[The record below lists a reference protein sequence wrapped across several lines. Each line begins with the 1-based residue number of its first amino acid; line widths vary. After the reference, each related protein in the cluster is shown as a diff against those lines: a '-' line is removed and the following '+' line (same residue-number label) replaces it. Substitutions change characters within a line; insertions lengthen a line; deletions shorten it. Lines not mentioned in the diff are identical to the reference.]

1 VQRVKYLLGIDF
13 GTGGS
18 KACLTDTQLNPVA
31 YAFREYPIL
40 TDWAD
45 WSEHE
50 PEDYWRTACENVKE
64 CVRKAGVNPRDIAAL
79 AVSAAMPSM
88 VTTGGD
94 GRAVGRA
101 FNLMDRRAKVEARAV
116 LDKIGL
122 EGYFAVTGNRLE
134 DHPSIVNL
142 LWIQHNEPDRYHRIR
157 KVHSIDGYIT
167 YRLTGA
173 HNVNRSNAMF
183 FGAFDMRANAFDG
196 GLIESLGLDAD
207 LFPPVTDCQA
217 VIGTVRPG
225 VAEEIGLAPGTLVL
239 SGQTDCNAGWLGAG
253 ATQPGDIQMN
263 LGTCGNFGVVMDSM
277 DFLPSMINFPYTL
290 SGTYVAVP
298 TTTTGGVLMR
308 YLRDN
313 FSQLEKATEAL
324 TGLDAYDMLNLEAEK
339 VRPGSDGLVVLP
351 YLMGERTP
359 IWDTNAKG
367 VVFGLSLRHTKGHL
381 VRAMMESVAY
391 ALYHSFEVL
400 SPSIPRINWP
410 LVLNEGGAK
419 SRLWRRII
427 TDVFNLPTVLVENR
441 AGAPYGDC
449 LLAGVGAG
457 LIGGFD
463 AVKEKVTYVEPM
475 EPDSVAH
482 AVYMDYFGLYKGLYG
497 SLKDQFELLARINQ
511 RHPAQ

>member
-1 VQRVKYLLGIDF
+1 MKTLLGIDF

-18 KACLTDTQLNPVA
+18 KACLTDAEMNRLA

-40 TDWAD
+40 TDRAD

-50 PEDYWRTACENVKE
+50 PEDYWRTACENVKRCIQE
-64 CVRKAGVNPRDIAAL
+64 SGIDRRDIAAV
-79 AVSAAMPSM
+79 AISAAMPSM
-88 VTTGGD
+88 VVTGSD

-101 FNLMDRRAKVEARAV
+101 FNLMDRRAKAEAREI
-116 LDKIGL
+116 LDRVGL
-122 EGYFAVTGNRLE
+122 DGYFAITANRLE

-142 LWIQHNEPDRYHRIR
+142 LWMKRNEPERYQRIR
-157 KVHSIDGYIT
+157 KIHSIDGYLT
-167 YRLTGA
+167 YRLTGV
-173 HNVNRSNAMF
+173 HNVNRSNAVY
-183 FGAFDMRANAFDG
+183 FGAFDMKTDAFDR
-196 GLIESLGLDAD
+196 GLIDSLGLSPDM
-207 LFPPVTDCQA
+207 FPPVTDCQQ
-217 VIGTVRPG
+217 VIGTVLPE

-253 ATQPGDIQMN
+253 ATRPGDIQMN
-263 LGTCGNFGVVMDSM
+263 LGTCGNFGVVMDTM
-277 DFLPSMINFPYTL
+277 NFLPSMINFPYTTP
-290 SGTYVAVP
+290 GAYITVP

-313 FSQLEKATEAL
+313 FSQLEKANEAL

-339 VRPGSDGLVVLP
+339 IRPGSDGLVVLP

-359 IWDTNAKG
+359 IWDVNAKG
-367 VVFGLSLRHTKGHL
+367 VIFGLSLRHTKGHL

-400 SPSIPRINWP
+400 SPSVPKINYP

-427 TDVFNLPTVLVENR
+427 TDVFNLPTVLVGNR

-457 LIGGFD
+457 LIQSFD
-463 AVKEKVTYVEPM
+463 AAKEKVQYVEPM
-475 EPDSVAH
+475 EPDPAAH
-482 AVYMDYFGLYKGLYG
+482 AVYMEYFELYKGLYL
-497 SLKDQFELLARINQ
+497 SLKDQFALLAQVNA
-511 RHPAQ
+511 RHP

>member
-1 VQRVKYLLGIDF
+1 VRYLLGIDF

-18 KACLTDTQLNPVA
+18 KACLTDSALNRLA

-40 TDWAD
+40 TDRAD

-50 PEDYWRTACENVKE
+50 PEDYWRTACKN
-64 CVRKAGVNPRDIAAL
+64 VRKCIFDAGVDRRDIAAI

-88 VTTGGD
+88 VVTDGD
-94 GRAVGRA
+94 GRALGRA
-101 FNLMDRRAKVEARAV
+101 FNLLDRRAKAEAREI
-116 LDKIGL
+116 LDRVGL
-122 EGYFAVTGNRLE
+122 DGYFAITANRLE

-142 LWIQHNEPDRYHRIR
+142 LWLKCNEPERYRRVR
-157 KVHSIDGYIT
+157 KAHTIDGYLT
-167 YRLTGA
+167 YRLTGV

-183 FGAFDMRANAFDG
+183 FGAFDMKKNAFDR
-196 GLIESLGLDAD
+196 GLIEALGLDPD
-207 LFPPVTDCQA
+207 LFPPVTECHR
-217 VIGTVRPG
+217 VIGEVLPE

-253 ATQPGDIQMN
+253 ATRPGDIQMN
-263 LGTCGNFGVVMDSM
+263 LGTCGNFGVVMDTM
-277 DFLPSMINFPYTL
+277 DFLPSMINFPYTTP
-290 SGTYVAVP
+290 GAYIAVP

-308 YLRDN
+308 YMRDN
-313 FSQLEKATEAL
+313 FSQLEKAAEAL
-324 TGLDAYDMLNLEAEK
+324 TGVDAYDMLNLEAEK
-339 VRPGSDGLVVLP
+339 IRPGSDGLVVLP

-359 IWDTNAKG
+359 IWDTSAKG
-367 VVFGLSLRHTKGHL
+367 VIFGLSLRHTKGHL

-400 SPSIPRINWP
+400 SPSAPKINYP

-427 TDVFNLPTVLVENR
+427 TDVFNLPTVLVGSR

-457 LIGGFD
+457 LIASFD
-463 AVKEKVTYVEPM
+463 AAKEKVEYVEPM
-475 EPDSVAH
+475 EPDPAAH
-482 AVYMDYFGLYKGLYG
+482 EVYMEYFDLYKGLYL
-497 SLKDQFELLARINQ
+497 SLKDQFALLARLNA
-511 RHPAQ
+511 RHS

>member
-1 VQRVKYLLGIDF
+1 MGYLLGIDF

-18 KACLTDTQLNPVA
+18 KACLTDAALNRLA
-31 YAFREYPIL
+31 YAFREYPII
-40 TDWAD
+40 TDRAD

-50 PEDYWRTACENVKE
+50 PEDYWRTACENVKR
-64 CVRKAGVNPRDIAAL
+64 CVRDAGVDRRDIKAIAI
-79 AVSAAMPSM
+79 SAAMPSM
-88 VTTGGD
+88 VLTGAD

-101 FNLMDRRAKVEARAV
+101 FNLLDRRAKAETREV
-116 LDKIGL
+116 LEKIGL
-122 EGYFAVTGNRLE
+122 DGYFAVTANRLE

-142 LWIQHNEPDRYHRIR
+142 LWMKRNEPERYRRIR
-157 KVHSIDGYIT
+157 MAHTIDGYLT
-167 YRLTGA
+167 YRLTGV

-183 FGAFDMRANAFDG
+183 FGAFDMKKNAFDRG
-196 GLIESLGLDAD
+196 MIESLGLDPGM
-207 LFPPVTDCQA
+207 FPPVTDCHE
-217 VIGTVRPG
+217 VIGQVLPS

-253 ATQPGDIQMN
+253 ATRPGDIQMN
-263 LGTCGNFGVVMDSM
+263 LGTCGNFGVVMNSM
-277 DFLPSMINFPYTL
+277 DFLPSMINFPYTTP
-290 SGTYVAVP
+290 GAYIAVP

-313 FSQLEKATEAL
+313 FSQLEKAAEAL

-339 VRPGSDGLVVLP
+339 IRPGSDGLVVLP

-367 VVFGLSLRHTKGHL
+367 VIFGLSLRHTKGHL

-400 SPSIPRINWP
+400 SPSVPNIKTP

-427 TDVFNLPTVLVENR
+427 TDVFNLPTVLVGNR

-457 LIGGFD
+457 LIGSFD
-463 AVKEKVTYVEPM
+463 AAKEKVQYVEPM
-475 EPDSVAH
+475 EPDPAAH
-482 AVYMDYFGLYKGLYG
+482 AIYMEYFDLYKGLYI
-497 SLKDQFELLARINQ
+497 SLKDQFALLARVNA
-511 RHPAQ
+511 RHP

>member
-1 VQRVKYLLGIDF
+1 LKYLLGIDF

-18 KACLTDTQLNPVA
+18 KACLTDSQLNPMA

-40 TDWAD
+40 TERAD

-50 PEDYWRTACENVKE
+50 PEDYWRTACENVRE
-64 CVRKAGVNPRDIAAL
+64 CVRKAGVHPRDIAAV

-88 VTTGGD
+88 VLTGED

-101 FNLMDRRAKVEARAV
+101 FNLMDRRAKAEAREV
-116 LDKIGL
+116 LDRIGP
-122 EGYFAVTGNRLE
+122 EKYFAITANRLE

-142 LWIQHNEPDRYHRIR
+142 LWIKRNEPERYRRIR
-157 KVHSIDGYIT
+157 RVHSIDGYIT
-167 YRLTGA
+167 HRLTGV

-183 FGAFDMRANAFDG
+183 FGAFDMKANAFDRN
-196 GLIESLGLDAD
+196 LIESLGLTFDV
-207 LFPPVTDCQA
+207 FPPVTDCQA
-217 VIGTVRPG
+217 IIGQVLPE
-225 VAEEIGLAPGTLVL
+225 VSEEIGFAPGTLVL

-253 ATQPGDIQMN
+253 ATRPGDIQMN

-277 DFLPSMINFPYTL
+277 DFLPSMINFPYTTP
-290 SGTYVAVP
+290 GAYIAVP

-313 FSQLEKATEAL
+313 FSQLERATEAL

-359 IWDTNAKG
+359 IWDANAKG
-367 VVFGLSLRHTKGHL
+367 VIFGLSLRHTKGHL

-400 SPSIPRINWP
+400 SPSVPKINWP

-427 TDVFNLPTVLVENR
+427 TDVFNLPTVLVSNR

-457 LIGGFD
+457 LIDGFD
-463 AVKEKVTYVEPM
+463 VAKEKVTYVEPM
-475 EPDSVAH
+475 EPDPAAH
-482 AVYMDYFGLYKGLYG
+482 AIYMEYFDLYKGLYR
-497 SLKDQFELLARINQ
+497 SLKDQFTLLAQINE
-511 RHPAQ
+511 RHSS

>member
-1 VQRVKYLLGIDF
+1 MKYLLGIDF

-18 KACLTDTQLNPVA
+18 KACLTDSELKPMA

-40 TDWAD
+40 TERAD

-50 PEDYWRTACENVKE
+50 PEDYWRTACENVRE
-64 CVRKAGVNPRDIAAL
+64 CVRKAGVNPREIAAV

-88 VTTGGD
+88 VLTGED

-101 FNLMDRRAKVEARAV
+101 FNLMDRRAKSEAREV
-116 LDKIGL
+116 LDRIGP
-122 EGYFAVTGNRLE
+122 EEYFAITANRLE

-142 LWIQHNEPDRYHRIR
+142 LWIKRNEPERYRRIR
-157 KVHSIDGYIT
+157 RAHSIDGYIT
-167 YRLTGA
+167 YRLTGV

-183 FGAFDMRANAFDG
+183 FGAFDMNTNAFDR
-196 GLIESLGLDAD
+196 GLIESLGLSPEV
-207 LFPPVTDCQA
+207 FPPVTDCQA
-217 VIGTVRPG
+217 VIGQVLPTVS
-225 VAEEIGLAPGTLVL
+225 EEIGLAPGTLVL

-253 ATQPGDIQMN
+253 ATRPGDIQMN

-277 DFLPSMINFPYTL
+277 DFLSSMINFPYTTP
-290 SGTYVAVP
+290 GAYIAVP

-339 VRPGSDGLVVLP
+339 IRPGSDGLVVLP

-367 VVFGLSLRHTKGHL
+367 VIFGLSLRHTKGHL

-400 SPSIPRINWP
+400 SPSVPKINWP

-427 TDVFNLPTVLVENR
+427 TDVFNLPTVLVGNR

-457 LIGGFD
+457 LIDSFD
-463 AVKEKVTYVEPM
+463 AAKENVQYVEPM
-475 EPDSVAH
+475 EPDPAAH
-482 AVYMDYFGLYKGLYG
+482 AVYMEYFDLYKGLYG
-497 SLKDQFELLARINQ
+497 SLKDQFQLLARINE
-511 RHPAQ
+511 RHPS

>member
-1 VQRVKYLLGIDF
+1 MGYLLGIDF

-18 KACLTDTQLNPVA
+18 KACLTDEALNRLA
-31 YAFREYPIL
+31 YAFREYPII
-40 TDWAD
+40 TDRAD

-50 PEDYWRTACENVKE
+50 PEDYWRTACENVQK
-64 CVRKAGVNPRDIAAL
+64 CIRDAGVDRRDIKAI

-88 VTTGGD
+88 VLTGED

-101 FNLMDRRAKVEARAV
+101 FNLLDRRAKAETQEV
-116 LDKIGL
+116 LNKIGL
-122 EGYFAVTGNRLE
+122 DGYFAVTANRLE

-142 LWIQHNEPDRYHRIR
+142 LWIKRNEPERYRRIR
-157 KVHSIDGYIT
+157 MAHTIDGYLT
-167 YRLTGA
+167 YRLTGV

-183 FGAFDMRANAFDG
+183 FGAFDMKKNAFDG
-196 GLIESLGLDAD
+196 AMIESLGLDPC
-207 LFPPVTDCQA
+207 LFPPVTDCHE
-217 VIGTVRPG
+217 VIGQVRSD

-253 ATQPGDIQMN
+253 ATRPGDIQMN

-277 DFLPSMINFPYTL
+277 DFLPSMINFPYTTPG
-290 SGTYVAVP
+290 SYIAVP

-313 FSQLEKATEAL
+313 FSQLEKAAESL

-339 VRPGSDGLVVLP
+339 IRPGSDGLVVLP

-367 VVFGLSLRHTKGHL
+367 VIFGLSLRHTKGHL

-400 SPSIPRINWP
+400 SPSVPKINFP

-427 TDVFNLPTVLVENR
+427 TDVFNLPTVLVGNR

-457 LIGGFD
+457 LIHSFD
-463 AVKEKVTYVEPM
+463 AAKEKVQYVEPM
-475 EPDSVAH
+475 EPDPAAH
-482 AVYMDYFGLYKGLYG
+482 AIYMEYFDLYKGLYV
-497 SLKDQFELLARINQ
+497 SLKDQFALVARVSA
-511 RHPAQ
+511 RHS